1 MDRFKRIFMRFS
13 ILDKNAA
20 AAGFLVVVNI
30 RMVKKALMRE
40 HMKFIEDLTCI
51 DS

>member
-1 MDRFKRIFMRFS
+1 MRFS
-13 ILDKNAA
+13 ILDKNVAVAA
-20 AAGFLVVVNI
+20 AAGFSVVVNI
-30 RMVKKALMRE
+30 QMVKKALMRE